1 MQNQHQDMSAVP
13 HRRTPAPPRKRPSV
27 VPRRRR
33 RPVSQRR
40 EILWLPYAIRA
51 GLSLGVLAL
60 IAVIVTLLLNGGFDD
75 PNPQSKTI
83 QLTGQD
89 VDPEITNQAKTLLR
103 QNQLNQPLAL
113 YLWGQAQRKLP
124 LEALPVIRNALGR
137 GQVTAPVAPLAKE
150 LSDDLDQGRAAAY
163 VIWVEPDDHAV
174 SGTVRLQLDGVVLG
188 DFPISRDRYA
198 ITLFA
203 KTGSVLH
210 LQISATPDSP
220 VPVVFRAET
229 AAGDAVTR
237 KLPAGKSDSWELFV
251 QQSY

>member
-1 MQNQHQDMSAVP
+1 M
-13 HRRTPAPPRKRPSV
+13 
-27 VPRRRR
+27 
-33 RPVSQRR
+33 
-40 EILWLPYAIRA
+40 
-51 GLSLGVLAL
+51 
-60 IAVIVTLLLNGGFDD
+60 VTLLLNGGFDD

-113 YLWGQAQRKLP
+113 YLWGQAHRKLP

-174 SGTVRLQLDGVVLG
+174 SGTVRLQLDGVGLG

-203 KTGSVLH
+203 KTGSMLH